1 MTDMEDTKSYDAL
14 PNPKK
19 RQKQAPS
26 SHASTASPIR
36 KAVPVTVL
44 SPKSLNSR
52 VIPPSNRTSLKTS
65 PSKNTLPRPISP
77 VKTTTAAALS
87 NGYKTVSKSTKSHG
101 PNAVESANG
110 DIYTIQIDA
119 PAPSASNAKTTA
131 AKSAA
136 RAKTTGRAATTT
148 TTAKKSGLKSALAS
162 LTSGKRAAAAA
173 AAAARNADAEQSDAA
188 SAASVPATSSAGR
201 VLRRRVAG

>member
-1 MTDMEDTKSYDAL
+1 MTDKEDTKSYDAL

-19 RQKQAPS
+19 RQKQTPS

-77 VKTTTAAALS
+77 VKTTTTAALS
-87 NGYKTVSKSTKSHG
+87 NGYKAVSKSTKSHG

-173 AAAARNADAEQSDAA
+173 AARNADAEQSDAA